1 MNLVTRV
8 LFCFFILTGVLFLP
22 AQALA
27 ADTHTVVR
35 GDSLYI
41 ISGKYGVTIKGLMEA
56 NGLRDYLI
64 FPGQQLK
71 IPGGQPD
78 SHGNVP
84 AGNTAGTSA
93 SGGISGRAAYTV
105 QPGDSLYLIA
115 KKHGMNY
122 QEIIAANN
130 LASTVIYPGMVLY
143 LSGPGTVPQ
152 VSRGGL
158 FERPSPGDVDLLAR
172 LITAEADGE
181 PYEGKVGVG
190 AVVLNRVESLEFPN
204 TIRDVIYQQVNGYY
218 QFEPVLNGWINR
230 PASSD
235 SIKAAKEALGGSDPT
250 NGALYFFANYAK
262 SKWLWS
268 RPVSKTIGNVIF
280 SY

>member
-1 MNLVTRV
+1 MTLVTRV
-8 LFCFFILTGVLFLP
+8 FFCFFVLTGVLFLP
-22 AQALA
+22 AHALA
-27 ADTHTVVR
+27 ADTHTVLP
-35 GDSLYI
+35 GECLYD
-41 ISGKYGVTIKGLMEA
+41 ISGSYGVAVKDLMES
-56 NGLRDYLI
+56 NGLKDYLI
-64 FPGQQLK
+64 FPGQQLN

-78 SHGNVP
+78 GQGKVP
-84 AGNTAGTSA
+84 AGNIAGK
-93 SGGISGRAAYTV
+93 AAYTV

-115 KKHGMNY
+115 QKHGMNF
-122 QEIIAANN
+122 QDVMTANN
-130 LASTVIYPGMVLY
+130 LVSTVIYPGMVLY
-143 LSGPGTVPQ
+143 LSAPYNNSGTAPQAAPQ

-158 FERPSPGDVDLLAR
+158 FNRTTSEEVDLLAR

-190 AVVLNRVESLEFPN
+190 AVVLNRVAAPGFPK
-204 TIRDVIYQQVNGYY
+204 TIRDVIYQNGNGIY
-218 QFEPVLNGWINR
+218 QFEPVQNGWINR

-235 SIKAAKEALGGSDPT
+235 SIKAAKEAMEGADPT

-268 RPVSKTIGNVIF
+268 RPVSKTIGNAIF